1 MKNDKIIK
9 EPSELSLR
17 GVLCCITTK
26 QSQFFKNLNVSVIV
40 IIISLSFLFVGC
52 QRSERVAEDAKLQ
65 SAERNE
71 SVSKRFQPASSSS
84 EGGTTI
90 DSALRLAQEHAKL
103 SEKYSALQQQNLEL
117 TEQNGRLKERLA
129 ILEPELKQTKKELE
143 EANKLVVDMRIE
155 LNNWKAD
162 TIGFRDEMREADKV
176 QLETLLKILETLGG
190 EVNSPAASSQGV
202 NADVE
207 NNMQGDSNE
216 KK

>member
-1 MKNDKIIK
+1 MKNDEIIK
-9 EPSELSLR
+9 
-17 GVLCCITTK
+17 VL
-26 QSQFFKNLNVSVIV
+26 
-40 IIISLSFLFVGC
+40 IISFAMFLFAGC
-52 QRSERVAEDAKLQ
+52 QRNQQIAEEAKLKA
-65 SAERNE
+65 AEQNE

-103 SEKYSALQQQNLEL
+103 SEKYSASQQQNLEL

-129 ILEPELKQTKKELE
+129 ILEPELKQTNKELE

-190 EVNSPAASSQGV
+190 EVNAPAVSSQGV
-202 NADVE
+202 NAETE
-207 NNMQGDSNE
+207 NNVQGDPNE

>member
-1 MKNDKIIK
+1 MENIKMKNGKIIK
-9 EPSELSLR
+9 
-17 GVLCCITTK
+17 VL
-26 QSQFFKNLNVSVIV
+26 
-40 IIISLSFLFVGC
+40 IISFAMFLFAGC
-52 QRSERVAEDAKLQ
+52 QRSERIAEEAKLKA
-65 SAERNE
+65 AERNE
-71 SVSKRFQPASSSS
+71 SVSKRFQPASSS

-103 SEKYSALQQQNLEL
+103 SEKYSASQQQNLEL

-190 EVNSPAASSQGV
+190 EVNSPPVSSQGL
-202 NADVE
+202 NADAE
-207 NNMQGDSNE
+207 NNMQGGSNE
-216 KK
+216 KE